1 MVAKPVLRAPPH
13 LLRCSSLKH
22 LVLLFL
28 AEKTGYAKKK
38 RRKERKK
45 EMKK

>member
-1 MVAKPVLRAPPH
+1 MMAKPVLRAPPH

-28 AEKTGYAKKK
+28 AEKTGYAKKN
-38 RRKERKK
+38 KEIKK